1 MICPTCKNPMIVVEY
16 HDIEIDHCVNC
27 KGVWFDSGE
36 LELLLKLTGIK
47 DSAVLYKELTSSP
60 VTKNT
65 EKKRKCPICN
75 HKMKKTSAHGKPDLI
90 IDFCER
96 GDGLW
101 FDGGEYALLISEQPL
116 QLTGVQ
122 DSEQQVINFLEEVF
136 QVE

>member
-1 MICPTCKNPMIVVEY
+1 MIVVEY
-16 HDIEIDHCVNC
+16 HDIEVDHCINC

-36 LELLLKLTGIK
+36 LELLLKLAGIQG
-47 DSAVLYKELTSSP
+47 SALLYKELTSSP
-60 VTKNT
+60 VAKTT

-75 HKMKKTSAHGKPDLI
+75 HKMKKICAHGKPELI
-90 IDFCER
+90 IDFCEI

-101 FDGGEYALLISEQPL
+101 FDGGEYDLLISEQP
-116 QLTGVQ
+116 QKLTGEQ